1 MNRPSFQFYPAD
13 WQANSNLRRCSFEE
27 KGIWLEVI
35 CLLHDQ
41 EEYGLS
47 HWSLKE
53 IAQAVGCTPA
63 KLKGLVDKG
72 ILKGADAGATCPAL
86 IYTPRSG
93 RKLGTPAKLV
103 QEQPGPIWYS
113 SRMVTDEHK
122 RLMRGESSESPKASS
137 KAAPKPPIGEDIGA
151 APKPTPNPLPFSCAQ
166 ASRAA
171 PSSSSSSS
179 KVKNKPTPAQP
190 SFDPIAELT
199 IRGVNVQV
207 AKDWMVIRKAKRL
220 PLTLSALEGVI
231 AEVAKTSLSLN
242 DALLVSCRRGWAGF
256 ESSWLKDDVSAAP
269 PPPKDWE

>member
-41 EEYGLS
+41 EMYGLS
-47 HWSLKE
+47 RWSLKE

-63 KLKGLVDKG
+63 KLRALVDKG

-93 RKLGTPAKLV
+93 RKLGASIELV
-103 QEQPGPIWYS
+103 NEQPGPIWYS
-113 SRMVTDEHK
+113 SRMLTDEHK
-122 RLMRGESSESPKASS
+122 RMARGESGDAP
-137 KAAPKPPIGEDIGA
+137 KAAPKPPFGEGNGA
-151 APKPTPNPLPFSCAQ
+151 APKPTLDPSPFSCADT
-166 ASRAA
+166 SRAA

-179 KVKNKPTPAQP
+179 SSKEKRKRTPAEP
-190 SFDPIAELT
+190 SFDAIAELT
-199 IRGVNVQV
+199 IRDVNVQV
-207 AKDWMVIRKAKRL
+207 AKDWMVIRKSKRL

-269 PPPKDWE
+269 PLPRDWE